1 MLRSLRDAAE
11 AVLRATFT
19 AAQHCL
25 GKRERFQVNSL
36 TLHLK
41 HPEKGQTKANV
52 GRRKSIIKIKAEI
65 NEIET
70 KKQGQRSMK
79 LKAHSLKR

>member
-1 MLRSLRDAAE
+1 MLQSLRDAAE
-11 AVLRATFT
+11 AVLRVTFT
-19 AAQHCL
+19 AAQHYL
-25 GKRERFQVNSL
+25 GKQECFQVNSL

-52 GRRKSIIKIKAEI
+52 GRRKEIIKIKAEI

-70 KKQGQRSMK
+70 KKQRQRSIN
-79 LKAHSLKR
+79 